1 MFALTRRSRYAV
13 NVWPAFVDALA
24 SVLLVFIFMVLIF
37 VLAQFFL
44 NERLTGRERALN
56 ELTLQ
61 VNRLAETLSLERE
74 KSARLG
80 ETIEELSARLKATLA
95 ERDSL
100 TSRLAVTTQRAEAA
114 EAGASQLEAKL
125 EDASTIIAADKE
137 TIELQLREI
146 ASLQADIAA
155 LRELR
160 DELETQVGELAA
172 TLKQRDEEM
181 ITARDRSKALEA
193 RLAEAQER
201 TRLAQAEIEKR
212 DIRLRDLTE
221 RIARVDQ
228 ALADEK
234 ELSRSARDHVAVLSQ
249 QIAALREQIARLS
262 AALALEEAKVKEQG
276 VKLAELG
283 QRLNVAL
290 ARKVQELNRYRS
302 EFFGRLREA
311 LGDHPD
317 IRIVGDRFV
326 FPAELLFPT
335 ASATLIPEGRRQIE
349 RLAETL
355 KTVTR
360 KIPSDI
366 DWILRVDGHTD
377 RRPIQTARFPS
388 NWELSTARALSV
400 TNYLI
405 SQGIPPMRLAAT
417 GFGEFRPLDDRIS
430 EKAYKRNRRIEIKL
444 TQP

>member
-1 MFALTRRSRYAV
+1 MFALTRRSRYTV

-24 SVLLVFIFMVLIF
+24 SVLLVFIFVVLIF

-44 NERLTGRERALN
+44 NERLIGREQALD
-56 ELTLQ
+56 ELSLQ
-61 VNRLAETLSLERE
+61 VNELANTLSLERE
-74 KSARLG
+74 KSAELG
-80 ETIEELSARLKATLA
+80 ERITELSSRLKATLA

-100 TSRLAVTTQRAEAA
+100 TSQLAVTTQRAEVA
-114 EAGASQLEAKL
+114 EAEASQLEAKL
-125 EDASTIIAADKE
+125 EDASTIIATDKE
-137 TIELQLREI
+137 KIELQLQEI
-146 ASLQADIAA
+146 ASLQENIAT
-155 LRELR
+155 LRQR
-160 DELETQVGELAA
+160 RTELETRVAGLAE
-172 TLKQRDEEM
+172 TVKQRDEE
-181 ITARDRSKALEA
+181 IVVARDRSKTLEA
-193 RLAEAQER
+193 
-201 TRLAQAEIEKR
+201 
-212 DIRLRDLTE
+212 DLTE
-221 RIARVDQ
+221 VKEESRARV
-228 ALADEK
+228 AL
-234 ELSRSARDHVAVLSQ
+234 LNQ
-249 QIAALREQIARLS
+249 QIAALREQLARLS
-262 AALALEEAKVKEQG
+262 AALALEESKVEEQKVK
-276 VKLAELG
+276 VAELG

-326 FPAELLFPT
+326 FPSELLFPT
-335 ASATLIPEGRRQIE
+335 ASATLMPAGRHQLA

-355 KTVTR
+355 KTVTS

-400 TNYLI
+400 VNYLI
-405 SQGIPPMRLAAT
+405 AQGISPVRLAAT

-430 EKAYKRNRRIEIKL
+430 EDAYKRNRRIEIKL